1 MRLNFLIT
9 NSRIGKD
16 ISSVSLFSSAK
27 CPSLTTIRANVVK
40 QLLAEKLTY
49 ENAAPIAYFYCQRNT
64 ADIQRSNPTEVL
76 RAILKQV
83 MLCKADWEA
92 ESPTAKEYKR
102 RREEAEEFGSNIE
115 PLDITETNQQIIDTV
130 VEMPLTIVI
139 DALDEC
145 DPDRRHQLLQAL
157 DLLLEKSAHLVKVFV
172 SSRDHID
179 IVLKLQKH
187 RDIYIGVNDNKQDI
201 IRFIQSEIQKV
212 QSEGRLLR
220 GMVSSELQDSISDI
234 LARKAQGMYV
244 AFQNNRRL
252 NADRLKV
259 SLGESANPEFV
270 R

>member
-1 MRLNFLIT
+1 MSFLISS
-9 NSRIGKD
+9 SRIGED
-16 ISSVSLFSSAK
+16 ISSVSFFGRAK
-27 CPSLTTIRANVVK
+27 CPSLTVIRANVVK
-40 QLLAEKLTY
+40 QLQAEKLTY

-76 RAILKQV
+76 RAILKQIV
-83 MLCKADWEA
+83 LCKADWEA

-102 RREEAEEFGSNIE
+102 RRKEADDDGSE
-115 PLDITETNQQIIDTV
+115 VECLDIKEATQQIIDTV

-145 DPDRRHQLLQAL
+145 HPDQRHQLLQAL

-172 SSRDHID
+172 SSRDDID

-187 RDIYIGVNDNKQDI
+187 RNIYIGVDDNKEDI
-201 IRFIQSEIQKV
+201 NRFIQSEIQKV
-212 QSEGRLLR
+212 QSEGRLLK
-220 GMVSSELQDSISDI
+220 GMVSSKLRDYITNN

-244 AFQNNRRL
+244 AFQNYRRL
-252 NADRLKV
+252 NAKRLQV
-259 SLGESANPEFV
+259 SMGESANPKPV